1 MDPIPNA
8 LTTLLNVI
16 QGVAQPTVQT
26 AAPVQALL
34 ALAGQEVG
42 MVLLGQAAG
51 GGLSLAL
58 PSGQVV
64 TAQGQLPYPDG
75 TQLLVRVLAGSG
87 PDAALRLQTLQAAPP
102 AAPAILA
109 PLNQGEAAGL
119 LASLGQAEPPPGLES
134 LVALFRQL
142 GGGAGSALADAAQA
156 GGLASA
162 PAGGSASAQA
172 GGSASASAPAGG
184 SASAP
189 AGVPASALSALPAQA
204 QAALKTLLALP
215 ASATPAATASALEA
229 WLGAAPAA
237 SRSADPVQELLQRF
251 QGALEA
257 HPEAVRAQAG
267 PLVTFLRTVLTAP
280 AAQGDGAGPAAQALQ
295 ARPGAATPAAPETW
309 ETWLRGSVKALSD
322 PAISPQAAPFHAA
335 QAKEGTAFYEI
346 PLPWAPQS
354 PLQMW
359 VESDRDPREPGGAQ
373 VGTQRVLLGLSF
385 SNLGETRL
393 GLARS
398 PAGLQ
403 VRVWTEHPELLEAS
417 RAGVEAELQDLGGS
431 VDLKVIRLSPGPGG
445 AIPSLRSQ
453 VTGATLQAMG

>member
-8 LTTLLNVI
+8 LTTLINVI
-16 QGVAQPTVQT
+16 QGVAQAPVQT

-34 ALAGQEVG
+34 ALAGQDVG

-51 GGLSLAL
+51 GTLSLAL

-75 TQLLVRVLAGSG
+75 TQLLVRVLAGTG
-87 PDAALRLQTLQAAPP
+87 PDAGLRLQTLQAAPP

-109 PLNQGEAAGL
+109 PLNQGEGAGL
-119 LASLGQAEPPPGLES
+119 LASLGQAEPPPGLAP
-134 LVALFRQL
+134 LADLFRQL
-142 GGGAGSALADAAQA
+142 GGGAAPAPALPDAPQLQAALAT
-156 GGLASA
+156 
-162 PAGGSASAQA
+162 
-172 GGSASASAPAGG
+172 
-184 SASAP
+184 
-189 AGVPASALSALPAQA
+189 LPAPA

-215 ASATPAATASALEA
+215 PAATPAATASALEA
-229 WLGAAPAA
+229 WLAATPVPAQ
-237 SRSADPVQELLQRF
+237 RSADPALRPADPVQDLLQRL
-251 QGALEA
+251 QNALEP
-257 HPEAVRAQAG
+257 HPEGVKAQAG
-267 PLVTFLRTVLTAP
+267 PLVAWLRTVQTAGP
-280 AAQGDGAGPAAQALQ
+280 AQADGAGPAAEALQ
-295 ARPGAATPAAPETW
+295 AQSGGRTPAAPETW
-309 ETWLRGSVKALSD
+309 EAWIRGSVKALSD
-322 PAISPQAAPFHAA
+322 PAVAPQSAPFHAA

-354 PLQMW
+354 PLQTW
-359 VESDRDPREPGGAQ
+359 VESDRRPRDQGGAP
-373 VGTQRVLLGLSF
+373 VETQRVLLGLSF

-393 GLARS
+393 GLARG

-417 RAGVEAELQDLGGS
+417 LASMEADLKDLGGS
-431 VDLKVIRLSPGPGG
+431 VDLKVLRLNPGPGG